1 VRVHVVNA
9 VTGVR
14 QWHTIAYVPQV
25 GTEKG
30 PGGAER
36 SRLRRCGILQRVLY
50 LAFRSTIAASHD
62 GVPIQDSIRGELHAF
77 PRLILYQCDQ
87 PEERAVLCLKP
98 GLCTR
103 PCSTCNVNVTQLG
116 APEALKATK
125 RDVVFM
131 LEKQLEAAGH
141 FQYGRE
147 RQRRQYLEKRQSL
160 NSYAPALAGM
170 AGLTTAPFLLYKI
183 IGFDVLHVRLVF
195 LLILALVCCSCRR
208 GTGFLGAA
216 HTRPFIYDLC
226 SPLLFLSGTFTA
238 PSSVAGHD
246 NNRCWISE
254 SHGSLFTGW

>member
-1 VRVHVVNA
+1 MQIAHKLYPVRVHVVNA

-14 QWHTIAYVPQV
+14 HWHTIAYVPQV

-36 SRLRRCGILQRVLY
+36 SRLRRCGVLQRVLY
-50 LAFRSTIAASHD
+50 LAFRSTISASHD
-62 GVPIQDSIRGELHAF
+62 SVPFHDSIRGELRAF

-147 RQRRQYLEKRQSL
+147 RQRRQYLERRQSL

-170 AGLTTAPFLLYKI
+170 AVLTTAPFLLYKI
-183 IGFDVLHVRLVF
+183 IGFDVLHVRFAVLSFVANVCFHF
-195 LLILALVCCSCRR
+195 LLRYVFHWRAS
-208 GTGFLGAA
+208 
-216 HTRPFIYDLC
+216 YD
-226 SPLLFLSGTFTA
+226 T
-238 PSSVAGHD
+238 V
-246 NNRCWISE
+246 WY
-254 SHGSLFTGW
+254 

>member
-1 VRVHVVNA
+1 M
-9 VTGVR
+9 TGVR
-14 QWHTIAYVPQV
+14 QWHTIASVPQV

-36 SRLRRCGILQRVLY
+36 SRLRLCGILQRVLY

-62 GVPIQDSIRGELHAF
+62 GVPVHDSVRGELRAF
-77 PRLILYQCDQ
+77 PRLILCQCDQ

-103 PCSTCNVNVTQLG
+103 PCSTCNVSVTQLG
-116 APEALKATK
+116 SPEALKATK

-147 RQRRQYLEKRQSL
+147 RQRRQYLEKGQSL

-183 IGFDVLHVRLVF
+183 IGFDVLHVRSF
-195 LLILALVCCSCRR
+195 LIYSSALALCYSCGPAILFGALETRRSNADLGICC
-208 GTGFLGAA
+208 
-216 HTRPFIYDLC
+216 
-226 SPLLFLSGTFTA
+226 
-238 PSSVAGHD
+238 
-246 NNRCWISE
+246 
-254 SHGSLFTGW
+254 